1 MATLRILS
9 GGAAH
14 GLVEALAR
22 QFEAATGYEIEG
34 EFGAVGTMAAILRA
48 GAPVDVLILTSTLIG
63 ELSRDG
69 YVAHGTAIDVGVV
82 KTAVA
87 ARTGDATPAI
97 ENADALKLS
106 LLDSDEI
113 YFPDPQQATAG
124 IHFANVLRSLGIAD
138 ETEPRSRTFPNGAAA
153 MRALAASKSARPI
166 GCTQVTEILN
176 TPGVDLVGSLPPGY
190 ELATTYTAAVCAK
203 AAAPAIAQEFTALLT
218 SHATS
223 AQRRLAGFD

>member
-1 MATLRILS
+1 MTTLRILS

-14 GLVEALAR
+14 GLVDALAP
-22 QFEAATGYEIEG
+22 QFEAATGYQIEG

-63 ELSRDG
+63 ELNRDG
-69 YVAHGTAIDVGVV
+69 YVANGTATDVGVV
-82 KTAVA
+82 KTGVAV
-87 ARTGDATPAI
+87 RTGDATFSI

-106 LLDSDEI
+106 LLGSDEI

-138 ETEPRSRTFPNGAAA
+138 ETELRSRTFPNGAAA
-153 MRALAASKSARPI
+153 MRALAASRSARPI

-218 SHATS
+218 SRATS